1 MYIRKH
7 LSLVRIS
14 SMTRQGSS
22 LEPARMHSHERFVK
36 DFSEG
41 IIFENGQASCSLG
54 HGSRYDS
61 GSPGR
66 VLFTWSSWNL
76 LFQHNIWSYHLWFRI
91 LDLIYHLWF
100 RILDLIDLLGSI
112 CIDFFLCFFDIF
124 TYGHRIENEDRIAS
138 G

>member
-41 IIFENGQASCSLG
+41 IIFENWDFLG
-54 HGSRYDS
+54 HSSRYDS
-61 GSPGR
+61 VSPGR

-91 LDLIYHLWF
+91 LDLI
-100 RILDLIDLLGSI
+100 DLLGSI
-112 CIDFFLCFFDIF
+112 CNDFFLMFLFYLYIRSPRNRKRRPNCFWLKDLNWIVL
-124 TYGHRIENEDRIAS
+124 
-138 G
+138 